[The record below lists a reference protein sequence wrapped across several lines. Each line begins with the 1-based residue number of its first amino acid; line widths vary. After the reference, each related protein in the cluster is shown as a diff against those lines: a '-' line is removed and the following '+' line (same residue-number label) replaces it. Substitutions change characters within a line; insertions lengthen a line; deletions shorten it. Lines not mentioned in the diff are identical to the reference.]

1 VVDEGAST
9 ASFRG
14 NAGGQEEAADLV
26 IYIDDAGRSSHMD
39 IEEAAATAVPD
50 QCRRV

>member
-1 VVDEGAST
+1 VVDDGACT
-9 ASFRG
+9 ASFCD

-26 IYIDDAGRSSHMD
+26 IYTDDAGRSSHMD